1 MRKLALVL
9 ATSAMFGLAVPAF
22 AVEVGSA
29 TQARSPVAQATVKVP
44 AKAKV
49 ATVARHHRGLHRG
62 FKHSR
67 HVGYGKSHRHAMH
80 AMAKAK
86 VTK

>member
-9 ATSAMFGLAVPAF
+9 ATSALFGLAVPAF

-29 TQARSPVAQATVKVP
+29 TQARTPVAQATVKTP
-44 AKAKV
+44 AQAKV
-49 ATVARHHRGLHRG
+49 STAARHHRG

-67 HVGYGKSHRHAMH
+67 HVAYGKAHRHALN
-80 AMAKAK
+80 AMAK